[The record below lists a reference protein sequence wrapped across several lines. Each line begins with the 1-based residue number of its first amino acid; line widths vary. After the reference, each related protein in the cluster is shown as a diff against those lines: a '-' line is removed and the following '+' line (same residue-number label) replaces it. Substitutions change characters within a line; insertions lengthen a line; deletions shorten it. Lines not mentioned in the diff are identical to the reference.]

1 MHPRPLARTLLLAA
15 VACAAVTSPAAHAA
29 KSSPGLPAIRSN
41 AFYVLDETNSAV
53 LLSRQSK
60 VARPIAS
67 ITKLMTAIV
76 VLEAGQPL
84 DEKIKIQ
91 RADKWFPTEAESR
104 LPNGTVLTRSDLMH
118 LALMSSEN
126 RAAYALC
133 ASYEGGMPACV
144 KAMNAKA
151 AALGMTSAR
160 FVEPTGL
167 SSRNV
172 SSSEDLAKLVMAASE
187 NPTIQQYST
196 DDSHVVPI
204 GREKY
209 EFRNTNSLVRNP
221 DWQIVVQKTGYI
233 SEAGRCLV
241 MKTVFD
247 GRSIVI
253 VLLDSFGKLTRVAD
267 AKRIRKWMESQVGV
281 DGAVK
286 SST

>member
-1 MHPRPLARTLLLAA
+1 MRQRPLVRTLLLAA
-15 VACAAVTSPAAHAA
+15 AACAGLSSPAAQAA
-29 KSSPGLPAIRSN
+29 KSSPSMPAIRSS

-53 LLSRQSK
+53 VLSRHSN

-67 ITKLMTAIV
+67 ITKLMTALV
-76 VLEAGQPL
+76 VLEAGQSL
-84 DEKIKIQ
+84 DDKVKVS
-91 RADKWFPTEAESR
+91 RHDKWFPTEAESR
-104 LPNGTVLTRSDLMH
+104 LPNGTVLTRGDLMH

-133 ASYEGGMPACV
+133 ANYEGGLPACV
-144 KAMNAKA
+144 QAMNSKA
-151 AALGMTSAR
+151 AALGMKSAH

-167 SSRNV
+167 SSAHRE
-172 SSSEDLAKLVMAASE
+172 SPEDLLKHAIVAPK
-187 NPTIQQYST
+187 NQPIQQYAPADT
-196 DDSHVVPI
+196 HTVPI

-209 EFRNTNSLVRNP
+209 EFRNPNALVSNP
-221 DWQIVVQKTGYI
+221 DWDIVVQKTGYI

-253 VLLDSFGKLTRVAD
+253 VLLDSVGKLTRVAD
-267 AKRIRKWMESQVGV
+267 AKRIRKWMESQV
-281 DGAVK
+281 AK

>member
-1 MHPRPLARTLLLAA
+1 MHQRPLVRTLLLAA
-15 VACAAVTSPAAHAA
+15 AACAGLSSPAAQAA
-29 KSSPGLPAIRSN
+29 KSSPSMPAIRSS

-53 LLSRQSK
+53 VLSRHSN

-67 ITKLMTAIV
+67 ITKLMTALV
-76 VLEAGQPL
+76 VLEAGQSL
-84 DEKIKIQ
+84 DDKIKV
-91 RADKWFPTEAESR
+91 RREDKWFPSEAESR
-104 LPNGTVLTRSDLMH
+104 LPAGTVLTRGDLMH

-133 ASYEGGMPACV
+133 ANYEGGLPACV
-144 KAMNAKA
+144 QAMNSKA
-151 AALGMTSAR
+151 AALGMKSAH

-172 SSSEDLAKLVMAASE
+172 ASSEDLAKLVMAASE

-196 DDSHVVPI
+196 DDSHIVPI

-221 DWQIVVQKTGYI
+221 DWDIVVQKTGYI

-253 VLLDSFGKLTRVAD
+253 VLLDSVGKLTRVAD
-267 AKRIRKWMESQVGV
+267 AKRIRKWMEAQV
-281 DGAVK
+281 AK
-286 SST
+286 TST